1 MIIVQKYGGTSV
13 ASLEKIS
20 AIAKELKEIAKDLKI
35 VVVVSAMG
43 KKTNELLEKA
53 TFLDKKATGREVD
66 ALLSTGEIETAS
78 LLALALKKEGV
89 KAKSLSGRQAGI
101 FTSLSHNKAY
111 IEKID
116 CKNLLR
122 HLKVS
127 DVLVVAGFQG
137 MNSLGDITTLGRG
150 GSDTTAVALASA
162 LNAPCE
168 IYTDVAGV
176 HTTNPKDFEKAK
188 SLKFIN
194 YNEIIELA
202 FSGAKVLDVRAI
214 EIAKKYNTPVF
225 VGQSLEKDKSKGTYI
240 FSSHLDQ
247 TSFLKTAKQKEN
259 HNNKKDLLSKDLCS
273 NKNKENTKNV
283 HFAKQKGILKCK
295 NNSLY
300 ASLFEILIK
309 SILHYLQ
316 KILLENCQKCD
327 FSCSKPRFYN
337 CHKTKKNKCFH
348 FTKQQ
353 TKDFCDSKQNFRN
366 SNQDFHNSN
375 QDFCN
380 SKQNFESP
388 VITGLATKNI
398 RQFTIQTSQQKEFF
412 EKICEKSL
420 FLEMFSQNE
429 KSISFACPED
439 SFENVKQTFASFSPT
454 TSKSLVKI
462 TLVGSALAT
471 HPKIIAKIFASLETA
486 DIKVISSE
494 LSDLSLSIVIS
505 PRYKD
510 IAIKTLCQN
519 LNL

>member
-53 TFLDKKATGREVD
+53 TFLDEKATGREVD

-194 YNEIIELA
+194 YDEIIELA

-259 HNNKKDLLSKDLCS
+259 HSDKKDHSSKDLCS

-327 FSCSKPRFYN
+327 FLCSKLRFYN

-348 FTKQQ
+348 FTKQP
-353 TKDFCDSKQNFRN
+353 TKDFYDSKQ
-366 SNQDFHNSN
+366 D
-375 QDFCN
+375 
-380 SKQNFESP
+380 FESP

-398 RQFTIQTSQQKEFF
+398 RLLSIQTSQQKEFF

-439 SFENVKQTFASFSPT
+439 SFENVKQTFASFSPN

-486 DIKVISSE
+486 DVKVISSE
-494 LSDLSLSIVIS
+494 LSDHSLSIVIS

>member
-53 TFLDKKATGREVD
+53 TFLDEKATGREVD

-194 YNEIIELA
+194 YDEIIELA

-214 EIAKKYNTPVF
+214 EIAKKYNTPIF

-259 HNNKKDLLSKDLCS
+259 HSDKKDHSSKDLCS

-353 TKDFCDSKQNFRN
+353 TKDFCDSKQ
-366 SNQDFHNSN
+366 D
-375 QDFCN
+375 
-380 SKQNFESP
+380 FESP

-398 RQFTIQTSQQKEFF
+398 RLLSIQTNQQKEFF

-486 DIKVISSE
+486 DVKVISSE

>member
-53 TFLDKKATGREVD
+53 TFLDEKATGREVD

-116 CKNLLR
+116 CKKLYK
-122 HLKVS
+122 HLKDN

-194 YNEIIELA
+194 YDEIIELA

-259 HNNKKDLLSKDLCS
+259 HSDKKDHSSKDLCS

-327 FSCSKPRFYN
+327 FLCSKPRFYN

-348 FTKQQ
+348 FTKQP
-353 TKDFCDSKQNFRN
+353 TKDFCDSKQ
-366 SNQDFHNSN
+366 D
-375 QDFCN
+375 
-380 SKQNFESP
+380 FESP

-398 RQFTIQTSQQKEFF
+398 RLLSIQTSQQKEFF

-439 SFENVKQTFASFSPT
+439 SFENVKQTFASFSPN

-486 DIKVISSE
+486 DVKVISSE

>member
-53 TFLDKKATGREVD
+53 TFLDEKATGREVD

-116 CKNLLR
+116 CKKLYK

-194 YNEIIELA
+194 YDEIIELA

-259 HNNKKDLLSKDLCS
+259 HSDKKDHSSKDLCS

-309 SILHYLQ
+309 SILHYLH

-327 FSCSKPRFYN
+327 FLCSKPRFYN

-348 FTKQQ
+348 FTKQP
-353 TKDFCDSKQNFRN
+353 TKDFCDSKQ
-366 SNQDFHNSN
+366 D
-375 QDFCN
+375 
-380 SKQNFESP
+380 FESP

-398 RQFTIQTSQQKEFF
+398 RLLSIQTNQQKEFF

-439 SFENVKQTFASFSPT
+439 SFENVKQTFASFSPN
-454 TSKSLVKI
+454 TSKSLMKI

-486 DIKVISSE
+486 DVKVISSE

>member
-53 TFLDKKATGREVD
+53 TFLDEKATGREVD

-116 CKNLLR
+116 CKKLFR

-176 HTTNPKDFEKAK
+176 HTTNPKDYEKAK

-194 YNEIIELA
+194 YDEIIELA

-259 HNNKKDLLSKDLCS
+259 HSDKKDHSSKDLCS

-327 FSCSKPRFYN
+327 FLCSKPRFYN

-348 FTKQQ
+348 FTKQP
-353 TKDFCDSKQNFRN
+353 TKDFCDSKQ
-366 SNQDFHNSN
+366 D
-375 QDFCN
+375 
-380 SKQNFESP
+380 FESP

-398 RQFTIQTSQQKEFF
+398 RLLSIQTSQQKEFF

-439 SFENVKQTFASFSPT
+439 SFENVKQTFASFSPN

-486 DIKVISSE
+486 DVKVISSE

>member
-53 TFLDKKATGREVD
+53 TFLDEKATGREVD

-194 YNEIIELA
+194 YDEIIELA

-259 HNNKKDLLSKDLCS
+259 HSDKKDHSSKDLCS

-327 FSCSKPRFYN
+327 FLCSKPRFYN

-348 FTKQQ
+348 FTKQP
-353 TKDFCDSKQNFRN
+353 TEDFCDSKQ
-366 SNQDFHNSN
+366 D
-375 QDFCN
+375 
-380 SKQNFESP
+380 FESP

-398 RQFTIQTSQQKEFF
+398 RLLSIQTSQQKEFF

-429 KSISFACPED
+429 KSISFACAED
-439 SFENVKQTFASFSPT
+439 SFENVKQTFASFSPN

-486 DIKVISSE
+486 DVKVISSE

>member
-53 TFLDKKATGREVD
+53 TFLDEKATGREVD

-194 YNEIIELA
+194 YDEIIELA

-214 EIAKKYNTPVF
+214 EIAKKYNTPIF

-259 HNNKKDLLSKDLCS
+259 HSDKKDLSSKDLCS

-327 FSCSKPRFYN
+327 FLCSKPRFYN

-348 FTKQQ
+348 FTKQP
-353 TKDFCDSKQNFRN
+353 TKDFCDSKQ
-366 SNQDFHNSN
+366 D
-375 QDFCN
+375 
-380 SKQNFESP
+380 FESP

-398 RQFTIQTSQQKEFF
+398 RLLSIQTSQQKDFF

-429 KSISFACPED
+429 KSISFACAED
-439 SFENVKQTFASFSPT
+439 SFENVKQTFASFSPN

-486 DIKVISSE
+486 DVKVISSE

>member
-53 TFLDKKATGREVD
+53 TFLDEKATGREVD

-116 CKNLLR
+116 CKKLFR

-194 YNEIIELA
+194 YDEIIELA

-259 HNNKKDLLSKDLCS
+259 HSDKKDHSSKDLCS

-316 KILLENCQKCD
+316 KTLLENCQKCD

-348 FTKQQ
+348 FTKQP
-353 TKDFCDSKQNFRN
+353 TKDFCDSKQ
-366 SNQDFHNSN
+366 D
-375 QDFCN
+375 
-380 SKQNFESP
+380 FESP

-398 RQFTIQTSQQKEFF
+398 RLLSIQTNQQKEFF

-439 SFENVKQTFASFSPT
+439 SFENVKQTFASFSPN

-486 DIKVISSE
+486 DVKVISSE

>member
-53 TFLDKKATGREVD
+53 TFLDEKATGREVD

-116 CKNLLR
+116 CKKLYK

-137 MNSLGDITTLGRG
+137 MNNLGDITTLGRG

-194 YNEIIELA
+194 YDEIIELA

-259 HNNKKDLLSKDLCS
+259 HSDKKDHSSKDLCS

-327 FSCSKPRFYN
+327 FLCSKPRFYN

-348 FTKQQ
+348 FTKQP
-353 TKDFCDSKQNFRN
+353 TKDFCDSKQ
-366 SNQDFHNSN
+366 D
-375 QDFCN
+375 
-380 SKQNFESP
+380 FESP

-398 RQFTIQTSQQKEFF
+398 RLLSIQTSQQKEFF

-439 SFENVKQTFASFSPT
+439 SFENVKQTFASFSPN

-486 DIKVISSE
+486 DVKVISSE

>member
-53 TFLDKKATGREVD
+53 TFLDEKATGREVD

-194 YNEIIELA
+194 YDEIIELA

-259 HNNKKDLLSKDLCS
+259 HSDKKDHSSKDLCS

-327 FSCSKPRFYN
+327 FLCSKLRFYN

-348 FTKQQ
+348 FTKQP
-353 TKDFCDSKQNFRN
+353 TKDFCDSKQ
-366 SNQDFHNSN
+366 D
-375 QDFCN
+375 
-380 SKQNFESP
+380 FESP

-398 RQFTIQTSQQKEFF
+398 RLLSIQQSQQKDFF

-439 SFENVKQTFASFSPT
+439 SFENVKQTFASFSPN

>member
-53 TFLDKKATGREVD
+53 TFLDEKATGREVD

-116 CKNLLR
+116 CKKLYK

-194 YNEIIELA
+194 YDEIIELA

-259 HNNKKDLLSKDLCS
+259 HSDKKDHSSKDLCS

-327 FSCSKPRFYN
+327 FLCSKPRFYN

-348 FTKQQ
+348 FTKQP
-353 TKDFCDSKQNFRN
+353 TKDFCDSKQ
-366 SNQDFHNSN
+366 D
-375 QDFCN
+375 
-380 SKQNFESP
+380 FESP

-398 RQFTIQTSQQKEFF
+398 RLLSIQTSQQKEFF

-439 SFENVKQTFASFSPT
+439 SFENVKQTFASFSPN

-486 DIKVISSE
+486 DVKVISSE

>member
-53 TFLDKKATGREVD
+53 TFLDEKATGREVD

-176 HTTNPKDFEKAK
+176 HTTNPKDYEKAK

-194 YNEIIELA
+194 YDEIIELA

-259 HNNKKDLLSKDLCS
+259 HSDKKDHSSKDLCS

-348 FTKQQ
+348 FTKQP
-353 TKDFCDSKQNFRN
+353 TKDFCDSKQ
-366 SNQDFHNSN
+366 D
-375 QDFCN
+375 
-380 SKQNFESP
+380 FESP

-398 RQFTIQTSQQKEFF
+398 RLLSIQTSQQKEFF

-439 SFENVKQTFASFSPT
+439 SFENVKQTFASFSPN

-486 DIKVISSE
+486 DVKVISSE

>member
-53 TFLDKKATGREVD
+53 TFLNEKATGREVD

-116 CKNLLR
+116 CKKLYK

-137 MNSLGDITTLGRG
+137 MNNLGDITTLGRG
-150 GSDTTAVALASA
+150 GSDTTAVALASS

-194 YNEIIELA
+194 YDEIIELA

-259 HNNKKDLLSKDLCS
+259 HSDKKDHSSKDLCS

-327 FSCSKPRFYN
+327 FLCSKPRFYN

-348 FTKQQ
+348 FTKQP
-353 TKDFCDSKQNFRN
+353 TKDFCDSKQ
-366 SNQDFHNSN
+366 D
-375 QDFCN
+375 
-380 SKQNFESP
+380 FESP

-398 RQFTIQTSQQKEFF
+398 RLLSIQTSQQKEFF

-439 SFENVKQTFASFSPT
+439 SFENVKQTFASFSPN

-486 DIKVISSE
+486 DVKVISSE